1 MEDIKKS
8 FRRLAHEFHP
18 DKNPDNVFAEARFRE
33 IHEAYT
39 VLSHEERRALYD
51 YERWLSGRFT
61 RQAAIL
67 TPAYLLQEVQKLNA
81 HIAEIDVYRMNKELL
96 HQYLMFL
103 FSDEKIAIIQLKADT
118 DTVNALVAA
127 IMQTVAVLPH
137 YFALA
142 VLQRLKETTAAYPY
156 ESKRIDLMINKRRR
170 EAQWQ
175 RLFPWLA
182 LLVTLLLCLAMYL
195 FSKK

>member
-1 MEDIKKS
+1 M
-8 FRRLAHEFHP
+8 
-18 DKNPDNVFAEARFRE
+18 
-33 IHEAYT
+33 
-39 VLSHEERRALYD
+39 SHEERRALYD

-61 RQAAIL
+61 RHTAIL

-103 FSDEKIAIIQLKADT
+103 LSDEKIAIIQLKADT
-118 DTVNALVAA
+118 DTVHALVSA
-127 IMQTVAVLPH
+127 IIKTVAVLPH
-137 YFALA
+137 YFALD
-142 VLQRLKETTAAYPY
+142 VLQRLKETTSAYPG
-156 ESKRIDLMINKRRR
+156 EREKINLTIRRRKR

-182 LLVTLLLCLAMYL
+182 LLVTLLLCLAMYF